1 METLSIMTAPLVPL
15 TIAGRAFVGS
25 PLTLRDYGEIEQA
38 MLAKRVAD
46 IEQSDIEATDEAEAT
61 ITSLALAEWMCGPG
75 LGYVLWLVIRKQH
88 AAMTLDE
95 CQSLVEADGS
105 VVRVAQ
111 ELDRASGLPRGNG
124 YRQALGLP
132 TTATSLAA

>member
-1 METLSIMTAPLVPL
+1 MTAPLVPL
-15 TIAGRAFVGS
+15 TIAGNALLGS

-38 MLAKRVAD
+38 MLAERAAD
-46 IEQSDIEATDEAEAT
+46 LEQSDIEATDEAEAS

-88 AAMTLDE
+88 VAMTLDE
-95 CQSLVEADGS
+95 CRALVEADGS
-105 VVRVAQ
+105 VVHVAL

-124 YRQALGLP
+124 YRQALRLP
-132 TTATSLAA
+132 TTAMSLAA